1 MTPLS
6 WPISLYGAL
15 CSIEIIAVQLKI
27 VLIDPFDADGM
38 VRPHYTITGIQRSI
52 VCLLFNYLEMML
64 WFACLMTFL
73 MGRLGTG
80 EALSYPLVVSAN
92 MFRCFT
98 LDSDCVMALF
108 DVLSDWPTCLALFE
122 AASGMVMNV
131 VSIGHFVGA
140 LPGPQV
146 LPRHGHD
153 LHRK

>member
-1 MTPLS
+1 M
-6 WPISLYGAL
+6 
-15 CSIEIIAVQLKI
+15 QLKI

-38 VRPHYTITGIQRSI
+38 ARPHCAITGIWRSI

-64 WFACLMTFL
+64 RFACLMTFL

-92 MFRCFT
+92 VFGCLTF
-98 LDSDCVMALF
+98 DSDRVMALL
-108 DVLSDWPTCLALFE
+108 DVPSDWPTCLALFE

-140 LPGPQV
+140 LPGLQV
-146 LPRHGHD
+146 FPRHGHD
-153 LHRK
+153 PHRK